1 MILKGDFRMDLV
13 KEIQDLK
20 YLNWTDVKSSPGT
33 PGCFL
38 KAYEETNGER
48 FYYKLSNYDS
58 YRGVFGHECVNELII
73 SRLLD
78 IFDIEHLHYQL
89 IHAAI
94 LIDGREIETYINKS
108 ANFRKSNE
116 RKIAFDTYY
125 DLHKEPNE
133 SPLDF
138 AVRMGWKEYIY
149 QMIVIDYLICNRD
162 RHGANIELLVDEK
175 DNVRPA
181 PLFDHGV
188 SLLFS
193 CYDNQNSIQKFDVM
207 EDRVVQN
214 FIGSKSLEYNLQLLP
229 KDKNLFKR
237 ELCEE
242 DKEKLLK
249 DLDGILSSEHLAKI
263 WDMIWKRWNRYVQ
276 ICN

>member
-1 MILKGDFRMDLV
+1 MDLI

-20 YLNWTDVKSSPGT
+20 YLNWADVKLSPGT
-33 PGCFL
+33 SGSFL
-38 KAYEETNGER
+38 KAYEEVKGER

-58 YRGVFGHECVNELII
+58 YRGVFGHESVNELIA

-78 IFDIEHLHYQL
+78 ILDVRHLQYQL
-89 IHAAI
+89 IHAI
-94 LIDGREIETYINKS
+94 IQIDGQAIETYINKS

-125 DLHKEPNE
+125 DLHRKQNE
-133 SPLDF
+133 NPLDF
-138 AVRMGWKEYIY
+138 AIRMGWEEYIY
-149 QMIVIDYLICNRD
+149 RMMMFDYLICNRD

-193 CYDNQNSIQKFDVM
+193 CYDSQNSIQRFDVM

-229 KDKNLFKR
+229 KNKNVFKR
-237 ELCEE
+237 ELREK

-249 DLDGILSSEHLAKI
+249 DLDGILSAEHLTRI

-276 ICN
+276 VCN